1 MRSARCHDEGRI
13 SDLLGILA
21 QRLAKRL
28 CACKQAYT
36 PSADEIDS
44 LLTEYCRELE
54 ATESWQRDPKAA
66 RKAVLSEWLKHHGKD
81 GKFTLYK
88 PVGCEK
94 CSHGYRGRVGL
105 FELLE
110 GTDALKKGIQ
120 EHKRVAELLSIA
132 LEDGM
137 RTLKQDG
144 IEKVLRGIT
153 DMKQV
158 RSVCI
163 K

>member
-1 MRSARCHDEGRI
+1 MFKVFVEYAIKPAFRDSFIIYMQEWQRREGR
-13 SDLLGILA
+13 
-21 QRLAKRL
+21 
-28 CACKQAYT
+28 
-36 PSADEIDS
+36 
-44 LLTEYCRELE
+44 
-54 ATESWQRDPKAA
+54 
-66 RKAVLSEWLKHHGKD
+66 
-81 GKFTLYK
+81 
-88 PVGCEK
+88 
-94 CSHGYRGRVGL
+94 

-120 EHKRVAELLSIA
+120 EHLRVAELLAIA

-144 IEKVLRGIT
+144 IEKVLKGIT

>member
-1 MRSARCHDEGRI
+1 VLDEWTK
-13 SDLLGILA
+13 S
-21 QRLAKRL
+21 
-28 CACKQAYT
+28 Y
-36 PSADEIDS
+36 AD
-44 LLTEYCRELE
+44 
-54 ATESWQRDPKAA
+54 
-66 RKAVLSEWLKHHGKD
+66 KH

-88 PVGCEK
+88 AVGCDK
-94 CSHGYRGRVGL
+94 CAGGYRGRVGL

-120 EHKRVAELLSIA
+120 EHLRVAELLGIA

-144 IEKVLRGIT
+144 IEKVLKGIT

-158 RSVCI
+158 RAVCI

>member
-1 MRSARCHDEGRI
+1 MDEWV
-13 SDLLGILA
+13 
-21 QRLAKRL
+21 K
-28 CACKQAYT
+28 T
-36 PSADEIDS
+36 FAD
-44 LLTEYCRELE
+44 
-54 ATESWQRDPKAA
+54 
-66 RKAVLSEWLKHHGKD
+66 KD
-81 GKFTLYK
+81 GKFTLHK
-88 PVGCEK
+88 TVGCDK
-94 CSHGYRGRVGL
+94 CNGGYRGRVGL

-120 EHKRVAELLSIA
+120 EHLRVAELLALA

-144 IEKVLRGIT
+144 IEKVLKGIT